1 MNLISPQEAEK
12 LILSEAVL
20 LGEESVPLE
29 KALGRILREDLFA
42 DRPFPPFDRVTMD
55 GVAFR
60 SSDFTGQPLKLQGIH
75 AAGSPT
81 PPLLQ
86 NGHCW
91 QIMTGAI
98 MPPDC
103 DSIVPYEEVSLSE
116 ESAKIEGEV
125 APGKFIHRQG
135 SDAPT
140 GTLMMKVGTKI
151 APAHLGMMASIGASS
166 VKVSRLPRIKILT
179 TGDELVPVTQTPL
192 PHQLRQSNGQTL
204 VSAIQQWGPAEVSWE
219 HLADELAATTLGIS
233 SALAYT
239 DLVILSGGI
248 SKGKKD
254 YVRPALESLRGAP
267 IFHGVAQRPGKP
279 LAAWPGIIALPGN
292 PNSTLTTFHRYLIP
306 LLQKMIGMT
315 PSVTMALPLAEAI
328 EQHPFLTQFP
338 PAKMNREG
346 RALSLSPQNSGDFVT
361 PLASTG
367 YLEIPP
373 GNGRIHTARF
383 FQMA

>member
-1 MNLISPQEAEK
+1 MNLISPREAEA
-12 LILSEAVL
+12 LILSQVSV

-29 KALGRILREDLFA
+29 DALGRILRENLFA
-42 DRPFPPFDRVTMD
+42 DRSFPPFDRVTMD
-55 GVAFR
+55 GIAFR
-60 SSDFTGQPLKLQGIH
+60 VAELNGQPLSLQGIH
-75 AAGSPT
+75 AAGNPT
-81 PPLLQ
+81 PPLLK

-91 QIMTGAI
+91 QVMTGSI

-103 DSIVPYEEVSLSE
+103 DTIVPYEEVTI
-116 ESAKIEGEV
+116 ADGTAAIQGE
-125 APGKFIHRQG
+125 AISGKFIHRQG
-135 SDAPT
+135 SDAPV
-140 GTLMMKVGTKI
+140 GALVIKAGTKI

-166 VKVSRLPRIKILT
+166 VKVSVLPRIKILT

-204 VSAIQQWGPAEVSWE
+204 LSAVQQWGPATVSWE
-219 HLADELAATTLGIS
+219 HLADELAATILGIS

-239 DLVILSGGI
+239 DLVIISGGI

-254 YVRPALESLRGAP
+254 YVRPALESLRGSP
-267 IFHGVAQRPGKP
+267 TFHGVAQRPGKP
-279 LAAWPGIIALPGN
+279 LAAWPGVIALPGN

-306 LLQKMIGMT
+306 LLEKMIGMS
-315 PSVTMALPLAEAI
+315 PRIAMNLPLATPV

-338 PAKMNREG
+338 PAKLNSEG
-346 RALSLSPQNSGDFVT
+346 RALSLSPQNSGDFIT

-373 GNGRIHTARF
+373 GKGKIHTARF
-383 FQMA
+383 FQMT